1 MTLQILNYIVFDEN
15 STQHPAREKRR
26 MDCGLVLVGRFLGF
40 LLLFVQLGFLTA
52 FPVWYRDDKHLIS
65 LVLLFFP
72 SLIYYGICLATGG
85 ELRKVFLTWGLYIS
99 CGLIPYIAIIFA
111 LCGDVLDKNN
121 FLSPTC
127 LKVILCITPVAFLIL
142 VNTAGDLGKY
152 EDYKALALTL
162 SVVIT
167 IDLVDSV
174 EMLDIVL
181 EERENSHGIPK
192 ELGYTMIAAAC
203 VSFLL
208 TLLQIAE
215 NKLHKG
221 TVSPDKGSKN
231 ELNDRKGTVSLRDK
245 VAILANLLQI
255 VFVNL
260 PFMAMRLVVIV
271 KYNKDNNESIFI
283 TKNVIAIFLSA
294 VQIYWIQ
301 KS

>member
-1 MTLQILNYIVFDEN
+1 
-15 STQHPAREKRR
+15 
-26 MDCGLVLVGRFLGF
+26 MDCGLVLVGRFLAV
-40 LLLFVQLGFLTA
+40 LLLCVQMGFLTA
-52 FPVWYRDDKHLIS
+52 FPVCYRDDKRLIS

-85 ELRKVFLTWGLYIS
+85 KLRKVFRTWGLYIICS
-99 CGLIPYIAIIFA
+99 LIPYIAIIFA

-142 VNTAGDLGKY
+142 VNTASDLGEH
-152 EDYKALALTL
+152 EDYKTLAWTL

-181 EERENSHGIPK
+181 DERENSHQIPK
-192 ELGYTMIAAAC
+192 ELGYAMIAAAC

-221 TVSPDKGSKN
+221 TISPDKGSEN
-231 ELNDRKGTVSLRDK
+231 ELNDRKETVSLRNG
-245 VAILANLLQI
+245 VAIVANLLQI
-255 VFVNL
+255 IFVNL
-260 PFMAMRLVVIV
+260 PFMAMRVIV
-271 KYNKDNNESIFI
+271 IVQYNKDDNESIFI
-283 TKNVIAIFLSA
+283 TKNLIAIFLSGM
-294 VQIYWIQ
+294 QIYWIR
-301 KS
+301 KT

>member
-1 MTLQILNYIVFDEN
+1 
-15 STQHPAREKRR
+15 
-26 MDCGLVLVGRFLGF
+26 MDCGLVLVSRFLAF
-40 LLLFVQLGFLTA
+40 LLLFIQLGSLTA
-52 FPVWYRDDKHLIS
+52 FPVWYRDDKRLLS

-72 SLIYYGICLATGG
+72 SLIYYVICLATAA
-85 ELRKVFLTWGLYIS
+85 ELRKVFRTWGLYII

-142 VNTAGDLGKY
+142 VNTASDLGEH
-152 EDYKALALTL
+152 EDYKTLAWTL

-181 EERENSHGIPK
+181 DERENSHQIPK
-192 ELGYTMIAAAC
+192 ELGYAMIAAAC

-215 NKLHKG
+215 NELHKG
-221 TVSPDKGSKN
+221 TISPDKGSEN
-231 ELNDRKGTVSLRDK
+231 ELNDRKETVSLRNG
-245 VAILANLLQI
+245 VAIVANLLQI
-255 VFVNL
+255 IFVNL
-260 PFMAMRLVVIV
+260 PFMAMRVIV
-271 KYNKDNNESIFI
+271 IVQYNKDDNESIFI
-283 TKNVIAIFLSA
+283 TKNLIAIFLSGM
-294 VQIYWIQ
+294 QIYWIR

>member
-1 MTLQILNYIVFDEN
+1 
-15 STQHPAREKRR
+15 
-26 MDCGLVLVGRFLGF
+26 MDCRFVLVGRFLAF
-40 LLLFVQLGFLTA
+40 LLLFVQCGFLTA
-52 FPVWYRDDKHLIS
+52 FPVWYEDDCRLMP
-65 LVLLFFP
+65 LLLLFFP
-72 SLIYYGICLATGG
+72 ALIYYVFCLATAAK
-85 ELRKVFLTWGLYIS
+85 LRTVFRTWDLYIV

-111 LCGDVLDKNN
+111 LCGDALDKDN

-142 VNTAGDLGKY
+142 VNTASDLGEH
-152 EDYKALALTL
+152 EDYKTLAWTL